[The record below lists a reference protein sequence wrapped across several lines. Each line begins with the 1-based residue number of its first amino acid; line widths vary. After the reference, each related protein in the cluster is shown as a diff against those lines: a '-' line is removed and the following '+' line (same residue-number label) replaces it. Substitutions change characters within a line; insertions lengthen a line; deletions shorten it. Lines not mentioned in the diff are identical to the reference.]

1 MHAFSHSILSRFAN
15 VEKNIIRQALK
26 PVDKRCH
33 LKTLGLLMECKMATA
48 GHSTNLLGRHFGI
61 HWNRVYRYIR
71 SSIDLRLYFSL
82 LRLIEQSLA
91 NRLLNLAPRRTLV
104 RPQRYIRAWEIS
116 CEYQF
121 EYISGIRR
129 ARVGLVKCL
138 PRCFIR
144 RNQRF
149 SGRDSATPSRAI
161 PEAMDAFVSNL
172 KGEPNHSGA
181 RSR

>member
-82 LRLIEQSLA
+82 LRSIEQSLA

-104 RPQRYIRAWEIS
+104 RPEIYSRVRNILRISIWIYIWNTKS
-116 CEYQF
+116 
-121 EYISGIRR
+121 SS
-129 ARVGLVKCL
+129 RVGKMFAKMFHPEKSAILGT
-138 PRCFIR
+138 R
-144 RNQRF
+144 QR
-149 SGRDSATPSRAI
+149 
-161 PEAMDAFVSNL
+161 DAF
-172 KGEPNHSGA
+172 A
-181 RSR
+181 RNSRGNGCLRF

>member
-104 RPQRYIRAWEIS
+104 RPEIYSRVRNILRISIR
-116 CEYQF
+116 
-121 EYISGIRR
+121 ISGIRR